1 LPGGDLYRHRGG
13 GPDAQ
18 NKITKQFQHV
28 VMKAPPGWP
37 GCAHWL
43 ARLTARW
50 ARAVTLRKGES
61 GDAGLRRIPG
71 KRLNKSQVAA
81 LLLALP
87 LVGCVEAPSTTPSQS
102 EIAPGTLGLG
112 GPAAPQLQPD
122 WWKAFHDPQLDRLV
136 DQLLASNPTL
146 QGALARIRAAQA
158 ELSGARA
165 LDYPN
170 INLDGSEQRELLSN
184 NYLLPRPFG
193 GSWQWVGDVQARF
206 RWSLDFWGKQAAL
219 IDRARSASE
228 AAALDAGAARLALAG
243 MFAQSYVE
251 LLLAYQNIDIAH
263 QTLDERQ
270 TILDLTQSRVATG
283 LENEASLEQAK
294 ALLAMARIEVRRA
307 EAQRD
312 LGVHAIAALTGHG
325 ADAYPSITRPAAA
338 VENALP
344 LPQKL
349 PADLLARRPDI
360 LAAHA
365 RIKAAVRGRDAAHA
379 DFYPNIDLTAA
390 IGFQAVGLSNLF
402 DGNSLVAGAGPAIHL
417 PIFDAGRIRAQYAR
431 ATADLDAAVADYNG
445 TVVGAVRQT
454 ADALTQVAS
463 LADQRQQQKLALDSA
478 ERAFGLAKERYRLG
492 LSGQIPML
500 TAEATLLDARRQMAM
515 LVAQATNQRVTLL
528 LSVGGGFDANPK
540 QDATP

>member
-1 LPGGDLYRHRGG
+1 MLAHRSPG
-13 GPDAQ
+13 
-18 NKITKQFQHV
+18 
-28 VMKAPPGWP
+28 MK
-37 GCAHWL
+37 
-43 ARLTARW
+43 
-50 ARAVTLRKGES
+50 
-61 GDAGLRRIPG
+61 
-71 KRLNKSQVAA
+71 LNKSQVAA

-87 LVGCVEAPSTTPSQS
+87 LAGCVDAPSTVPSQT
-102 EIAPGTLGLG
+102 EIAPGALGLG
-112 GPAAPQLQPD
+112 GQAAPQPQPD
-122 WWKAFHDPQLDRLV
+122 WWKAFNDPQLDQLV
-136 DQLLASNPTL
+136 DQLLTGNPTL

-158 ELSGARA
+158 ELSAARA

-184 NYLLPRPFG
+184 DYLYPRPFG

-219 IDRARSASE
+219 IDRARSASA
-228 AAALDAGAARLALAG
+228 AAALDAAAARLALAG
-243 MFAQSYVE
+243 LFAQSYVE

-263 QTLDERQ
+263 QTVDERQ
-270 TILDLTQSRVATG
+270 TILDLTQSRVTAG

-312 LGVHAIAALTGHG
+312 VGVHAIAALIGHG
-325 ADAYPSITRPAAA
+325 ADAYPSIVRPAAA

-344 LPQKL
+344 LPQTL

-365 RIKAAVRGRDAAHA
+365 RITAAVRGRDAAHA

-390 IGFQAVGLSNLF
+390 AGFQAVGLANLF
-402 DGNSLVAGAGPAIHL
+402 SGGAVVASAGPAIHL
-417 PIFDAGRIRAQYAR
+417 PIFDAGHIRAQYAR

-445 TVVGAVRQT
+445 TVASAVRQT

-478 ERAFGLAKERYRLG
+478 ERAFALAKERYRLG

-500 TAEATLLDARRQMAM
+500 TAEATLLQSRQQMAV
-515 LVAQATNQRVTLL
+515 LVTQATNQRVTLL
-528 LSVGGGFDANPK
+528 LSAGGGFTTEPNAK